1 MINDRNCTSSI
12 VRTIAKHYF
21 SCVLCTGPLEGAE
34 TKRLDILEPIKN
46 MYMRNS
52 LQEIITTHSAI
63 YDIEV
68 FGSKVN
74 SLLRDKE
81 TYENPKER
89 IGYDPLL

>member
-1 MINDRNCTSSI
+1 
-12 VRTIAKHYF
+12 
-21 SCVLCTGPLEGAE
+21 
-34 TKRLDILEPIKN
+34 
-46 MYMRNS
+46 MRNS